1 MFENVVNLFG
11 FEICFSRVIL
21 LTICY
26 ECSVRLTTIMSS
38 IENMEVLLING
49 EKLDL
54 KKSHDL
60 RWYMILCV
68 LYPRA
73 LPSQI
78 IRDSI
83 NNLHVY
89 CTIYV
94 QYMHFIAIIFR
105 LLSMLIFDNFTTVD
119 VMTRVR
125 SNNFYVI

>member
-11 FEICFSRVIL
+11 FKICFSRVIL

-60 RWYMILCV
+60 RWFMILSNSLCV
-68 LYPRA
+68 FYPLAKARG
-73 LPSQI
+73 
-78 IRDSI
+78 
-83 NNLHVY
+83 
-89 CTIYV
+89 
-94 QYMHFIAIIFR
+94 
-105 LLSMLIFDNFTTVD
+105 
-119 VMTRVR
+119 
-125 SNNFYVI
+125 